1 MCMGKNVDESETF
14 QILSQQKMINSVA
27 VGILGIKIDQELLFH
42 QHIKRF
48 SKDVGQK
55 LTALLRI
62 SPYLKDRKR
71 KLFIIQW

>member
-1 MCMGKNVDESETF
+1 MGKNVDESETF

-48 SKDVGQK
+48 SKDGQK

-62 SPYLKDRKR
+62 SPYLEDRKR
-71 KLFIIQW
+71 KLFIIQ

>member
-27 VGILGIKIDQELLFH
+27 VGILGIKIDQELFH

-62 SPYLKDRKR
+62 SPYLEDRKR
-71 KLFIIQW
+71 KLFIIQ